1 MHFMI
6 FAAES
11 TCVFGCAD
19 IGAVASSLNCTLETP
34 TLSKVL
40 AESVAAVPLH
50 CGDVVGGV
58 GPCNGTVTYRE
69 SVLLVSFD
77 SAKRLLVSA

>member
-1 MHFMI
+1 MFS
-6 FAAES
+6 AAPIL
-11 TCVFGCAD
+11 AP
-19 IGAVASSLNCTLETP
+19 SSLNCALETP